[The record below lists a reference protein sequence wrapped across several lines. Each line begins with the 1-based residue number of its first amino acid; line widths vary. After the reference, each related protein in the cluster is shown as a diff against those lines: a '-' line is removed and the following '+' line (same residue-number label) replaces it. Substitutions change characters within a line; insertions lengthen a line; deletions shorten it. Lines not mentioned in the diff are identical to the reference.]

1 MPDKGKGKIK
11 KVVKKVVNTIRN
23 KVIASRNKP
32 INVAR
37 TTNANRNYSLMNELK
52 VARVNKKGRRKT
64 ANLTKKINKQNAK
77 Y

>member
-23 KVIASRNKP
+23 KVISSRNKP

>member
-1 MPDKGKGKIK
+1 MPDKVKGKIK

>member
-37 TTNANRNYSLMNELK
+37 TTNANRNYSLMNDLK
-52 VARVNKKGRRKT
+52 VARENKRGRRRT

>member
-23 KVIASRNKP
+23 EVIASRNKP

-37 TTNANRNYSLMNELK
+37 TTNANRNYSLMNDLK
-52 VARVNKKGRRKT
+52 VARENKRGRRRT
-64 ANLTKKINKQNAK
+64 ANLTKKINKQNSK

>member
-23 KVIASRNKP
+23 RVIASRNTPLK
-32 INVAR
+32 VAKR
-37 TTNANRNYSLMNELK
+37 TNMDRNYSLMDDLR
-52 VARVNKKGRRKT
+52 VARVNKRGRRKT